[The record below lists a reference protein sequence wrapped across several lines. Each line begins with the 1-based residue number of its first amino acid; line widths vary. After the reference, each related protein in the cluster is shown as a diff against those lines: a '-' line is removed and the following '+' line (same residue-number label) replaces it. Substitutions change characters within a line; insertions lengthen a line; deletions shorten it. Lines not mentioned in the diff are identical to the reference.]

1 MADKHLE
8 ATAEEMEHALK
19 RYRDFNFGVWLS
31 VAVELAAREHPELL
45 RSALAKVFDLSAID
59 EMTQRLLAVA
69 SAAQAKAAEA
79 RAEAGRLHAEVAELR
94 RQLDSLSDHIQN
106 GRERR
111 SGRHV

>member
-1 MADKHLE
+1 MAQEHLE
-8 ATAEEMEHALK
+8 TTAEEMEHALK

-45 RSALAKVFDLSAID
+45 RQALARVFDLSAVE
-59 EMTQRLLAVA
+59 EMTKRLLSVA

-94 RQLDSLSDHIQN
+94 RQVDLLSDYLQHEY
-106 GRERR
+106 ERR
-111 SGRHV
+111 NGQHV